1 MDLKPRRAN
10 LNAFKHSLMTREISA
25 VGVREVFQYM
35 EANANGNVTLDV
47 RNPKGVFYV
56 NLAIKEIIKKD
67 THEYD
72 WRK

>member
-1 MDLKPRRAN
+1 
-10 LNAFKHSLMTREISA
+10 MTREISA

-35 EANANGNVTLDV
+35 EKNANGNVQLDT

-67 THEYD
+67 SHEYE
-72 WRK
+72 WRKEENRRLLSKKN